1 VILKN
6 LYEMQ
11 MTCRDKFLKDFEACC
26 AASNDY
32 LRMGETCDE
41 IVSEIRAE
49 TKLSPQVMESLE
61 EQSAALIGLYSADA
75 VYAGQKT
82 HVYIFEPIEEAI
94 AADLFGND
102 WLDELTHNQLAWTLV
117 RTLEDFMEDLEAF
130 LDEFMVQKVVEALVS
145 AAVVFYIRIL
155 LRKASEHNSNRD
167 SYFNDNSRALDRMS
181 GDIAT
186 IKEYFDKLAEKFH
199 SLKRIID
206 KEFEILTT
214 VQEILAIAAGLSQSD
229 PHDFILVLQKRI
241 RNIQITKLV
250 VGDLYHLINPNEE
263 RSVYELVD
271 SMEEELIV
279 IAPTDE
285 KAVASAQERS
295 TVPGLRLDQMMAK
308 HCDTSKRKRPFKS
321 SALERTEKMLQ
332 GWRAT
337 WENTTSTAASKF
349 QQGVHHEV

>member
-1 VILKN
+1 
-6 LYEMQ
+6 
-11 MTCRDKFLKDFEACC
+11 MTSRDRFLKDFEACC

-32 LRMGETCDE
+32 LRMSETADN

-49 TKLSPQVMESLE
+49 TKLPPHVMESLE
-61 EQSAALIGLYSADA
+61 EQAAALIGLYSADA

-82 HVYIFEPIEEAI
+82 HIYIFEPIGEAI
-94 AADLFGND
+94 AADLFGAE

-130 LDEFMVQKVVEALVS
+130 LDEFMVQKVLEALVS
-145 AAVVFYIRIL
+145 ASVVFYIRVL
-155 LRKASEHNSNRD
+155 LGKASEHKSNRD
-167 SYFNDNSRALDRMS
+167 SYFTDNIKALDRMS
-181 GDIAT
+181 GDIST
-186 IKEYFDKLAEKFH
+186 IREYFDKLTEKFP
-199 SLKRIID
+199 SLKRNID
-206 KEFEILTT
+206 REFEILETI
-214 VQEILAIAAGLSQSD
+214 QEMVSIAAGLSQSD
-229 PHDFILVLQKRI
+229 PHDFILVMQKRI

-250 VGDLYHLINPNEE
+250 VGDLYHLVNPGEE

-308 HCDTSKRKRPFKS
+308 HCDSSKRKRPFKS
-321 SALERTEKMLQ
+321 NALERTEKMLQ

-337 WENTTSTAASKF
+337 WEHTTATATSKLHG
-349 QQGVHHEV
+349 QEL